1 MRFGM
6 LIALASAL
14 VMAGCSSSRAQ
25 STKVAT
31 APKVAKAAEQA
42 PAVRTVR
49 TQTVTAMPVS
59 KTIDAPLAMN
69 RFMPPPAPPISE
81 ASTRTVATLKPAA
94 RQPITTQI
102 IPASRPARSTKVIET
117 SAKPL
122 APVSVPSFEEHCP
135 GGVCGIPDPCDPCPG
150 GVCGIPDPCDP
161 CADGKCGIPSP
172 CDVIDFLKKK

>member
-25 STKVAT
+25 SPAVAT
-31 APKVAKAAEQA
+31 GPTVAKTVEQA

-49 TQTVTAMPVS
+49 TQTVTARPVA
-59 KTIDAPLAMN
+59 KTIDAPVVAN
-69 RFMPPPAPPISE
+69 HFMPPPAPAFNE
-81 ASTRTVATLKPAA
+81 ASTRTVGTLKPAA
-94 RQPITTQI
+94 RKALATEIV
-102 IPASRPARSTKVIET
+102 PASRPARSSKVIET
-117 SAKPL
+117 AAKPL
-122 APVSVPSFEEHCP
+122 APVSVPSFDEACP

-161 CADGKCGIPSP
+161 CAGGKCGIPSP